1 MKNTTNKWKHFVD
14 ETGKTYNTA
23 IVDGYDFG
31 DTLLEDVEF
40 NLSIDETGILSIEV
54 SKKDSDYFSELNE
67 DYWYKSILES
77 VILNKEAYIRV
88 NKKTLTHVVLVED
101 SENVNTTKYF
111 VNNYNDIINE
121 FKKSYSVDITKGF
134 NYVIFKE
141 FEDDNEKPRLSDT
154 DFHIRITPVDD
165 STFDLHI
172 SSALKIYLQPTDYYL
187 LSEDIETYFTF
198 NGSVALFLSMISKY
212 ENLNGLTLSEYSEKY
227 DSESDEFTEELE
239 SVGVYTQPNT
249 TQNTNMS
256 ALNVAIQQ
264 ASGKTNIT
272 ANPDILNDL
281 GIEND
286 VEDPD
291 FALFTDK
298 IEKLKSEIKSRFDEH
313 TENLK
318 SLNKIIDRNNYWEV
332 FYCLELYTKMMD
344 KFFAKEYLTHP
355 KIRYEKIQ
363 TFLEEIGYKYEP
375 YLKSISYKINTQEDV
390 EAYEQEYLAKYL
402 LGEFFSVSKK
412 EEKSSKVDFK
422 EIASNVTNESKNKLS
437 DLLRK
442 IESEEK
448 AENIKN
454 EIDVKNLS
462 DFDKA
467 DLKGKIAIKYDDVIK
482 KATEV
487 DGEPEG
493 LIWTYVDSLYNPL
506 KTSLDD
512 KNLLLNLLIVRR
524 MLDFGVMK
532 WEFDENRIKISNTEI
547 DLKHTWWNEILSS
560 SIEEELKWVKIV
572 EKDLN
577 LAFYQTFI
585 FKLIKEADRVTYNN
599 RALKMK
605 NLLSETSEDIT
616 KESLLLDIVIK
627 RTKEDSIL
635 FITPDMEKYFETE
648 KTIHEELGNKGQI
661 RYTGIWDK
669 RHIFVI
675 NTDNIKGLSNFT
687 NEILCVNKGN
697 SYIVNPDKPIVYFN
711 VIDNPFLERPIIK
724 WFAGAEFDISMDKS
738 LRMNVEN
745 NFLD

>member
-88 NKKTLTHVVLVED
+88 NKKTLTQVVLVED

-454 EIDVKNLS
+454 EIDVK
-462 DFDKA
+462 
-467 DLKGKIAIKYDDVIK
+467 
-482 KATEV
+482 
-487 DGEPEG
+487 
-493 LIWTYVDSLYNPL
+493 
-506 KTSLDD
+506 
-512 KNLLLNLLIVRR
+512 
-524 MLDFGVMK
+524 
-532 WEFDENRIKISNTEI
+532 
-547 DLKHTWWNEILSS
+547 
-560 SIEEELKWVKIV
+560 
-572 EKDLN
+572 
-577 LAFYQTFI
+577 Q
-585 FKLIKEADRVTYNN
+585 
-599 RALKMK
+599 
-605 NLLSETSEDIT
+605 
-616 KESLLLDIVIK
+616 
-627 RTKEDSIL
+627 
-635 FITPDMEKYFETE
+635 
-648 KTIHEELGNKGQI
+648 
-661 RYTGIWDK
+661 
-669 RHIFVI
+669 
-675 NTDNIKGLSNFT
+675 
-687 NEILCVNKGN
+687 
-697 SYIVNPDKPIVYFN
+697 
-711 VIDNPFLERPIIK
+711 
-724 WFAGAEFDISMDKS
+724 
-738 LRMNVEN
+738 
-745 NFLD
+745 